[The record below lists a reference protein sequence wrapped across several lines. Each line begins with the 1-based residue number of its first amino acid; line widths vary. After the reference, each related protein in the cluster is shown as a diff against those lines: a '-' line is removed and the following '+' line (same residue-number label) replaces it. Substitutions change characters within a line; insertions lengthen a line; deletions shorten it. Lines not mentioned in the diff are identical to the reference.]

1 VGTLHCHLDVP
12 VTCKIRVLDDPQ
24 RTIELARMLQ
34 DAGCTLLTVHG
45 RTLAQKG
52 RETGAVDWAAIA
64 RVRQAVLT

>member
-1 VGTLHCHLDVP
+1 
-12 VTCKIRVLDDPQ
+12 VLDDPQ